1 MRNITWFTRVRF
13 TRIRRHDDHR
23 DAESQAAGVVSG
35 ARSASPDSTP
45 VTSLPNAKAAPA
57 TSCPC
62 LYVTNRG
69 VQLNGSPDSVTVY
82 AAGANGNVAPVRTIS
97 GSATNLD
104 DPEGIALDSDLN
116 TYVVNAHNN
125 SVTVFAAGANGDATP
140 IQTISGSE
148 TGLND
153 PGGIALDSQR
163 NIYVANYGQA
173 HARARERN

>member
-1 MRNITWFTRVRF
+1 MPRAPT
-13 TRIRRHDDHR
+13 
-23 DAESQAAGVVSG
+23 G
-35 ARSASPDSTP
+35 
-45 VTSLPNAKAAPA
+45 TSRPF
-57 TSCPC
+57 
-62 LYVTNRG
+62 
-69 VQLNGSPDSVTVY
+69 
-82 AAGANGNVAPVRTIS
+82 RTIS